1 MRTGTAL
8 EGGAKATSS
17 SSSSSSDSSLGGLG
31 IKYFDSLFLFGFG
44 DATFFFFGSFSL
56 ASLAAAS
63 SAFRAFLLFSASCR
77 AANLFFS
84 ASSSANLLSL
94 LLCPAALLS
103 PAAASS
109 PPLRLPCLASS
120 LATAAVFSATKAA
133 LFFATEKGSSLAIS
147 AAFFSGFRLKPVL
160 TDPCF
165 FGRSAA

>member
-1 MRTGTAL
+1 VVMRTGSAL
-8 EGGAKATSS
+8 EGGATTT
-17 SSSSSSDSSLGGLG
+17 SSSSSDSSLGGLG

-44 DATFFFFGSFSL
+44 DATFFFFGTFSL

-84 ASSSANLLSL
+84 ASSSANLLSF
-94 LLCPAALLS
+94 LLCPALPS

-147 AAFFSGFRLKPVL
+147 AAFFSGFRLNPVL